1 MPAQARRIAMP
12 RAVRIGIATA
22 VTGAAFA
29 LPLVTTVTAQ
39 AHEAPAA
46 GHAQQSS
53 TWTGATSVD
62 AAPAAAENAPAAPA
76 APAAEAAPAAPVD
89 YKVVGGD
96 TLSKIADAK
105 NVEGGWKALFEHNR
119 SVIGADPNLIYPGQ
133 QLALGAKA
141 AEAAKPAAPA
151 QAAKPAAPAQAAK
164 PAAPA
169 AKAQTSQDS
178 VKPAAPAA
186 PAVKPAAKP
195 VAKPAVQPAVQAVV
209 APVAKPAAA
218 TSGFFAPLAN
228 PKLGTA
234 YGVAGSMWAS
244 GHHTGADFVAA
255 TGTPLRAVAAG
266 TVVKAGN
273 GGAYGNEVEI
283 KLADGKYAEYAHLS
297 SIGVS
302 IGQTVTAGQQIGL
315 SGATGNVT
323 GPHLH
328 FEIRTGSEYGSDI
341 DPIAYLR
348 AHGVA
353 I

>member
-1 MPAQARRIAMP
+1 MPAQARRIALP
-12 RAVRIGIATA
+12 RAARIGIATA

-29 LPLVTTVTAQ
+29 LPLVTAISAQ
-39 AHEAPAA
+39 AHTAPAA
-46 GHAQQSS
+46 KPQQAA

-62 AAPAAAENAPAAPA
+62 AAPVAAAQ
-76 APAAEAAPAAPVD
+76 PAAEAAAPVEES
-89 YKVVGGD
+89 YKVVSGD
-96 TLSKIADAK
+96 TLSKIANAK
-105 NVEGGWKALFEHNR
+105 DVQGGWKALYEHNR
-119 SVIGADPNLIYPGQ
+119 SVVGSNPNLIFPGQ
-133 QLALGAKA
+133 KLALGAKA
-141 AEAAKPAAPA
+141 AAPAEAAKPAAPA
-151 QAAKPAAPAQAAK
+151 AKPQVSHDSAKPAAPAKPVQAAK

-169 AKAQTSQDS
+169 AKPAQAPAA
-178 VKPAAPAA
+178 KPAAPA
-186 PAVKPAAKP
+186 PAA
-195 VAKPAVQPAVQAVV
+195 VAS
-209 APVAKPAAA
+209 
-218 TSGFFAPLAN
+218 TSGYVAPLAN

-283 KLADGKYAEYAHLS
+283 KLADGKYAQYAHLS
-297 SIGVS
+297 SIGVKV
-302 IGQTVTAGQQIGL
+302 GQAVTAGQQIGL

>member
-1 MPAQARRIAMP
+1 MAAQARRIALP

-29 LPLVTTVTAQ
+29 LPLVTAVSAQ

-46 GHAQQSS
+46 KPHQTS
-53 TWTGATSVD
+53 TWNGAASVD
-62 AAPAAAENAPAAPA
+62 AAPAAAPAAETAPAA
-76 APAAEAAPAAPVD
+76 AAEET
-89 YKVVGGD
+89 YKVAGGD

-105 NVEGGWKALFEHNR
+105 NVQGGWEALYEHNR
-119 SVIGADPNLIYPGQ
+119 SVVGANPNLIYPGQ
-133 QLALGAKA
+133 QLALGGKA
-141 AEAAKPAAPA
+141 VE
-151 QAAKPAAPAQAAK
+151 AAK

-169 AKAQTSQDS
+169 AKPQVSQDS
-178 VKPAAPAA
+178 VKPAAKPAAPAAKPAA
-186 PAVKPAAKP
+186 PAVKP
-195 VAKPAVQPAVQAVV
+195 V
-209 APVAKPAAA
+209 APAAKPAAPA
-218 TSGFFAPLAN
+218 AKPAPVQAAKPAAPAPAPVVASSGYVAPLAGT
-228 PKLGTA
+228 KLGTA
-234 YGVAGSMWAS
+234 YGVAGSMWSS
-244 GHHTGADFVAA
+244 GHHTGVDFSAA
-255 TGTPLRAVAAG
+255 TGTPLRAIAAG

-283 KLADGKYAEYAHLS
+283 KLADGKYAQYAHLS
-297 SIGVS
+297 SIAVKV
-302 IGQTVTAGQQIGL
+302 GQTVTAGQQIGL

-348 AHGVA
+348 AHGVS

>member
-1 MPAQARRIAMP
+1 MPAQARRIALP
-12 RAVRIGIATA
+12 RAARIGIATA

-39 AHEAPAA
+39 AHEVPAA
-46 GHAQQSS
+46 KA
-53 TWTGATSVD
+53 
-62 AAPAAAENAPAAPA
+62 AAPAAAPAAQAAPAAAPAAPA
-76 APAAEAAPAAPVD
+76 APAEES

-96 TLSKIADAK
+96 TLSKIAAAK
-105 NVEGGWKALFEHNR
+105 SVEGGWQALYEHNR
-119 SVIGADPNLIYPGQ
+119 SVVGANPNLIFPGQ
-133 QLALGAKA
+133 QLALGTKA
-141 AEAAKPAAPA
+141 APAAPATKPAAPAAKPAAPA
-151 QAAKPAAPAQAAK
+151 TKSAAPAAK

-169 AKAQTSQDS
+169 AK
-178 VKPAAPAA
+178 PAAPATKPAA
-186 PAVKPAAKP
+186 PAVKPA
-195 VAKPAVQPAVQAVV
+195 VQPVV
-209 APVAKPAAA
+209 APVTATPVVAA
-218 TSGFFAPLAN
+218 TSGYVAPLAN

-255 TGTPLRAVAAG
+255 TGTPLRAIANG

-283 KLADGKYAEYAHLS
+283 KLADGKYAQYAHLS
-297 SIGVS
+297 SIGVKV
-302 IGQTVTAGQQIGL
+302 GQAVTAGQQIGL

-328 FEIRTGSEYGSDI
+328 FEVRTGSEYGSDI

>member
-46 GHAQQSS
+46 GHTQQTS

-62 AAPAAAENAPAAPA
+62 AAPAAAAETAPAAPV
-76 APAAEAAPAAPVD
+76 APAAEAAPVD

-119 SVIGADPNLIYPGQ
+119 SVIGANPNLIYPGQ

-151 QAAKPAAPAQAAK
+151 EAAKPT
-164 PAAPA
+164 APA
-169 AKAQTSQDS
+169 AKPQASQDS

-186 PAVKPAAKP
+186 KPAAPAAKPAVKPAA
-195 VAKPAVQPAVQAVV
+195 QPAVQAVV
-209 APVAKPAAA
+209 APVAKPATAAPVAA

>member
-46 GHAQQSS
+46 GHTQQTS

-62 AAPAAAENAPAAPA
+62 AAPAAAAETAPA
-76 APAAEAAPAAPVD
+76 APAAEAAPVD

-119 SVIGADPNLIYPGQ
+119 SVIGANPNLIYPGQ

-151 QAAKPAAPAQAAK
+151 EAAK

-169 AKAQTSQDS
+169 AKAQASQDS

-186 PAVKPAAKP
+186 KPAAPAAKPAVKPAA
-195 VAKPAVQPAVQAVV
+195 QPAVQAVV
-209 APVAKPAAA
+209 APVAKPATAAPVAA

-255 TGTPLRAVAAG
+255 TGTPLRAVASG

>member
-1 MPAQARRIAMP
+1 MPAQARRIALP
-12 RAVRIGIATA
+12 RAARIGIATA

-29 LPLVTTVTAQ
+29 LPLVTTISAQ
-39 AHEAPAA
+39 AHTAPAA
-46 GHAQQSS
+46 KPAQTS

-62 AAPAAAENAPAAPA
+62 AAPAAAAPA
-76 APAAEAAPAAPVD
+76 AAEAAKPAAAPAEES

-105 NVEGGWKALFEHNR
+105 QVEGGWQALYDHNR
-119 SVIGADPNLIYPGQ
+119 SVVGANPNLIFPGQ
-133 QLALGAKA
+133 QLSLAAKAAAAPAA

-151 QAAKPAAPAQAAK
+151 AKPQVSQDSVKPAAKPATPKPVQAAKPAQAPATKPAAPAAK

-169 AKAQTSQDS
+169 ATQ
-178 VKPAAPAA
+178 APAA
-186 PAVKPAAKP
+186 V
-195 VAKPAVQPAVQAVV
+195 
-209 APVAKPAAA
+209 AA
-218 TSGFFAPLAN
+218 TSGYVAPVAN

-234 YGVAGSMWAS
+234 YGVAGSMWSS
-244 GHHTGADFVAA
+244 GHHTGADFVAS
-255 TGTPLRAVAAG
+255 TGTPLRAIAAG

-283 KLADGKYAEYAHLS
+283 KLADGKYAQYAHLS
-297 SIGVS
+297 SIGVKV
-302 IGQTVTAGQQIGL
+302 GQAVTAGQQIGL

-348 AHGVA
+348 AHGVS

>member
-46 GHAQQSS
+46 GHTQQSS
-53 TWTGATSVD
+53 TWTGATSAD
-62 AAPAAAENAPAAPA
+62 ATPAAAPAAVETAPAAPA
-76 APAAEAAPAAPVD
+76 APAAEAAPVD

-151 QAAKPAAPAQAAK
+151 EAAK

-169 AKAQTSQDS
+169 AKAQASQDS

-186 PAVKPAAKP
+186 KPAAPAAKPAAKP
-195 VAKPAVQPAVQAVV
+195 VAQPAVQAVV
-209 APVAKPAAA
+209 APVAKPATATPVAA
-218 TSGFFAPLAN
+218 TAGFFAPLAN

>member
-1 MPAQARRIAMP
+1 MPAHARRRVSLP
-12 RAVRIGIATA
+12 RAARIGIATA

-29 LPLVTTVTAQ
+29 LPLVTTITAQ
-39 AHEAPAA
+39 AHTAPAA
-46 GHAQQSS
+46 KPAQTS

-62 AAPAAAENAPAAPA
+62 AAPAAAAPA
-76 APAAEAAPAAPVD
+76 APAAEAAKPAAAPVEES
-89 YKVVGGD
+89 YKVVSGD
-96 TLSKIADAK
+96 SLSKIAAAK
-105 NVEGGWKALFEHNR
+105 NVEGGWHALYDHNR
-119 SVIGADPNLIYPGQ
+119 SVVGANPNLIFPGQ
-133 QLALGAKA
+133 KLALGTKAAAAPA

-151 QAAKPAAPAQAAK
+151 AKPQASNDSAKPAAPAPKPVQAAKPAQAPAAK

-169 AKAQTSQDS
+169 AK
-178 VKPAAPAA
+178 PAAPAA
-186 PAVKPAAKP
+186 TPAPAA
-195 VAKPAVQPAVQAVV
+195 VAS
-209 APVAKPAAA
+209 
-218 TSGFFAPLAN
+218 TSGYVAPLAN
-228 PKLGTA
+228 PKMGTA

-244 GHHTGADFVAA
+244 GHHTGVDFVAS

-283 KLADGKYAEYAHLS
+283 KLADGKYAQYAHLS
-297 SIGVS
+297 SIGVTV
-302 IGQTVTAGQQIGL
+302 GQTVTVGQQIGL

-348 AHGVA
+348 AHGVSL
-353 I
+353 

>member
-39 AHEAPAA
+39 AHEAPAV
-46 GHAQQSS
+46 GHTQQTS

-62 AAPAAAENAPAAPA
+62 AAPAAPAVPV
-76 APAAEAAPAAPVD
+76 AEAAPAAPVD

-119 SVIGADPNLIYPGQ
+119 SVIGANPNLIYPGQ

-151 QAAKPAAPAQAAK
+151 ETAK

-169 AKAQTSQDS
+169 AKAQASQDS

-186 PAVKPAAKP
+186 KPAAPAAKP
-195 VAKPAVQPAVQAVV
+195 AVKPAVQAVV
-209 APVAKPAAA
+209 APVAKPATAAPVAA

>member
-1 MPAQARRIAMP
+1 MPAQARRIALP
-12 RAVRIGIATA
+12 RAARIGIATA

-29 LPLVTTVTAQ
+29 LPLVTTISAQ
-39 AHEAPAA
+39 AHTAPAA
-46 GHAQQSS
+46 KPQQTA

-62 AAPAAAENAPAAPA
+62 AAPAAAAQPAAEAAAPA
-76 APAAEAAPAAPVD
+76 APAAAPVEES
-89 YKVVGGD
+89 YKVVSGD

-105 NVEGGWKALFEHNR
+105 DVQGGWKALYEHNR
-119 SVIGADPNLIYPGQ
+119 SVVGSNPNLIFPGQ
-133 QLALGAKA
+133 KLALGTKA
-141 AEAAKPAAPA
+141 AAPAEAAKPAAPA
-151 QAAKPAAPAQAAK
+151 AKPQVSHDSAKPAAPAQAPKPVQAAK

-169 AKAQTSQDS
+169 AK
-178 VKPAAPAA
+178 PAAPAA
-186 PAVKPAAKP
+186 KPA
-195 VAKPAVQPAVQAVV
+195 QA
-209 APVAKPAAA
+209 PAATPA
-218 TSGFFAPLAN
+218 PAAVASTSGYVAPLAN

-283 KLADGKYAEYAHLS
+283 KLADGKYAQYAHLS
-297 SIGVS
+297 SIGVKV
-302 IGQTVTAGQQIGL
+302 GQAVTVGQQIGL

>member
-46 GHAQQSS
+46 GHTQQSS
-53 TWTGATSVD
+53 TWTGATSAD
-62 AAPAAAENAPAAPA
+62 ATPAAAENAPAAPA
-76 APAAEAAPAAPVD
+76 APAAEVAPAASVD

-151 QAAKPAAPAQAAK
+151 EAAK

-186 PAVKPAAKP
+186 KPAAPAVK
-195 VAKPAVQPAVQAVV
+195 PAVQAVV
-209 APVAKPAAA
+209 APVAKPAAPAPAAA

>member
-1 MPAQARRIAMP
+1 MAVQARRIALP
-12 RAVRIGIATA
+12 RAARIGIATA

-29 LPLVTTVTAQ
+29 LPLVTTISAQ
-39 AHEAPAA
+39 AHTAPAA
-46 GHAQQSS
+46 KPAQTS

-62 AAPAAAENAPAAPA
+62 AAPAAAAQPAAEAPAPAAAPA
-76 APAAEAAPAAPVD
+76 AAPAEES
-89 YKVVGGD
+89 YKVAGGD
-96 TLSKIADAK
+96 TLSKIANAK
-105 NVEGGWKALFEHNR
+105 HVEGGWQALYDHNR
-119 SVIGADPNLIYPGQ
+119 SVVGTNPNLIFPGQ
-133 QLALGAKA
+133 KLALGAKAAAAPAA

-151 QAAKPAAPAQAAK
+151 KSA
-164 PAAPA
+164 
-169 AKAQTSQDS
+169 SQDS

-186 PAVKPAAKP
+186 APKPVQAAKPAQAPAVKPA
-195 VAKPAVQPAVQAVV
+195 PAA
-209 APVAKPAAA
+209 AKPAAQTA
-218 TSGFFAPLAN
+218 APAPAAVASTSGYVSPVAN

-244 GHHTGADFVAA
+244 GHHTGADFVAS

-283 KLADGKYAEYAHLS
+283 KLADGKYAQYAHLS
-297 SIGVS
+297 SIGVK
-302 IGQTVTAGQQIGL
+302 IGQTVTVGQQIGL

-348 AHGVA
+348 AHGVS

>member
-1 MPAQARRIAMP
+1 MPAQARRIALP
-12 RAVRIGIATA
+12 RAARIGIATA

-29 LPLVTTVTAQ
+29 LPLVTTVSAQ
-39 AHEAPAA
+39 AHELPAAKPAAPAA
-46 GHAQQSS
+46 QTAPAAQ
-53 TWTGATSVD
+53 A
-62 AAPAAAENAPAAPA
+62 AAPAAA
-76 APAAEAAPAAPVD
+76 PVEES

-96 TLSKIADAK
+96 TLSKIAAAK
-105 NVEGGWKALFEHNR
+105 NVDGGWQALYEHNR
-119 SVIGADPNLIYPGQ
+119 SVVGANPNLIFPGQ
-133 QLALGAKA
+133 KLALGTKA
-141 AEAAKPAAPA
+141 APAAPAAKPAAPAAKPAAPAAKPAA
-151 QAAKPAAPAQAAK
+151 QAAKPAAPATKPATKPAAPATKPAAPATKPAAPAAK

-169 AKAQTSQDS
+169 A
-178 VKPAAPAA
+178 
-186 PAVKPAAKP
+186 
-195 VAKPAVQPAVQAVV
+195 V
-209 APVAKPAAA
+209 APVAAPVAS

-234 YGVAGSMWAS
+234 YGVAGSMWSS
-244 GHHTGADFVAA
+244 GHHTGADFVAP

-283 KLADGKYAEYAHLS
+283 KLADGKYAQYAHLS
-297 SIGVS
+297 SIGVKV
-302 IGQTVTAGQQIGL
+302 GQTVTAGQQIGL

-328 FEIRTGSEYGSDI
+328 FEIRTGSEYGSDV

>member
-1 MPAQARRIAMP
+1 MPAQARRIALP

-29 LPLVTTVTAQ
+29 LPLVTTISAQ
-39 AHEAPAA
+39 AHTAPAA
-46 GHAQQSS
+46 KTEQTS

-62 AAPAAAENAPAAPA
+62 ATPAAAQQAAPAAAPAAA
-76 APAAEAAPAAPVD
+76 QAD
-89 YKVVGGD
+89 QSYKVVGGD

-105 NVEGGWKALFEHNR
+105 NVEGGWQALYEHNR
-119 SVIGADPNLIYPGQ
+119 SVIGANPNLIFPGQ
-133 QLALGAKA
+133 HLALAAKAAAAPAA

-151 QAAKPAAPAQAAK
+151 AKP
-164 PAAPA
+164 
-169 AKAQTSQDS
+169 QTSQDS
-178 VKPAAPAA
+178 VKPAAKAEAPKPVQAAKPAQAPATKPAA
-186 PAVKPAAKP
+186 PA
-195 VAKPAVQPAVQAVV
+195 
-209 APVAKPAAA
+209 AKPAAPA
-218 TSGFFAPLAN
+218 ATPAPAAVASTSGYVSPVAN

-234 YGVAGSMWAS
+234 YGVAGSMWSS
-244 GHHTGADFVAA
+244 GHHTGADFVAS
-255 TGTPLRAVAAG
+255 TGTPLRAIAAG

-283 KLADGKYAEYAHLS
+283 KLADGKYAQYAHLS

-348 AHGVA
+348 AHGVS

>member
-1 MPAQARRIAMP
+1 MPAQARRIALP
-12 RAVRIGIATA
+12 RAARIGIATA

-29 LPLVTTVTAQ
+29 LPLVTTVSAQ
-39 AHEAPAA
+39 AHEVPAA
-46 GHAQQSS
+46 KPAAQAAAQ
-53 TWTGATSVD
+53 
-62 AAPAAAENAPAAPA
+62 AAPAAQAAAPA
-76 APAAEAAPAAPVD
+76 AQAEES

-105 NVEGGWKALFEHNR
+105 NVTGGWQALYEHNR
-119 SVIGADPNLIYPGQ
+119 SVVGANPNLIFPGQ
-133 QLALGAKA
+133 QLALGTKA
-141 AEAAKPAAPA
+141 APAAKPAAPA
-151 QAAKPAAPAQAAK
+151 AKQAAPAAKQAAK

-169 AKAQTSQDS
+169 AKPAAPAT
-178 VKPAAPAA
+178 KPAAPAA
-186 PAVKPAAKP
+186 KPATPATKPAAP
-195 VAKPAVQPAVQAVV
+195 AAKPAVQTTV
-209 APVAKPAAA
+209 APVTATPVVAA
-218 TSGFFAPLAN
+218 TSGYVAPLAN

-234 YGVAGSMWAS
+234 YGVAGSMWSS
-244 GHHTGADFVAA
+244 GHHTGADFVAS
-255 TGTPLRAVAAG
+255 TGTPLRAVANG

-283 KLADGKYAEYAHLS
+283 KLADGKYAQYAHLS
-297 SIGVS
+297 SIGVKV
-302 IGQTVTAGQQIGL
+302 GQTVTAGQQIGL

-348 AHGVA
+348 ARGVA

>member
-46 GHAQQSS
+46 GHTQQTS

-62 AAPAAAENAPAAPA
+62 AAPAAAAETAAPA

-119 SVIGADPNLIYPGQ
+119 SVIGANPNLIYPGQ

-151 QAAKPAAPAQAAK
+151 EAAK

-169 AKAQTSQDS
+169 AKAQASQDS

-186 PAVKPAAKP
+186 KPAAPAAKPAVKPAA
-195 VAKPAVQPAVQAVV
+195 QPAVQAVV
-209 APVAKPAAA
+209 APVAKPATAAPVAA

>member
-1 MPAQARRIAMP
+1 MAVQARRIALP
-12 RAVRIGIATA
+12 RAARIGIATA

-29 LPLVTTVTAQ
+29 LPLVTTISAQ
-39 AHEAPAA
+39 AHTAPAA
-46 GHAQQSS
+46 KPAQTS

-62 AAPAAAENAPAAPA
+62 AAPAAAAQPAAEAPAPAAAPA
-76 APAAEAAPAAPVD
+76 AAPAEES

-96 TLSKIADAK
+96 TLSKIANAK
-105 NVEGGWKALFEHNR
+105 HVEGGWQALYDHNR
-119 SVIGADPNLIYPGQ
+119 TVVGTNPNLIFPGQ
-133 QLALGAKA
+133 KLALGAKA
-141 AEAAKPAAPA
+141 AAPAAAPAAAKPAAPA
-151 QAAKPAAPAQAAK
+151 KSA
-164 PAAPA
+164 
-169 AKAQTSQDS
+169 SQDS

-186 PAVKPAAKP
+186 APKPVQAAKPAQAPAVKPA
-195 VAKPAVQPAVQAVV
+195 PAA
-209 APVAKPAAA
+209 AKPAAQTPA
-218 TSGFFAPLAN
+218 PAPAAVASTSGYVSPIAN

-244 GHHTGADFVAA
+244 GHHTGADFVAS

-283 KLADGKYAEYAHLS
+283 KLADGKYAQYAHLS
-297 SIGVS
+297 SIGVK

-348 AHGVA
+348 AHGVS